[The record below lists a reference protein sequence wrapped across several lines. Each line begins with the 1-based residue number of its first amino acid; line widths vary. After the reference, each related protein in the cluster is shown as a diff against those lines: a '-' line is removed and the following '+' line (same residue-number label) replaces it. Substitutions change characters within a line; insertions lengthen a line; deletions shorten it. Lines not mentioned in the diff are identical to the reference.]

1 MKSWR
6 RKSKLVLILLSHLRL
21 QKLGPQSVISAS
33 KRWRRHLTVGGD
45 MNRKRV
51 WTDGYVLCQK
61 TLRPYKAFRKG
72 TPETSDS
79 KPFTAGERWL
89 PRFRRRS
96 GVSWSHIVT
105 RRRVSKIRYLR
116 ERPQSY
122 NFYYSVLLQLFYF
135 IIVVNL
141 LLCLIDKLNFILDV
155 HVEVMC
161 VCVSVCVCV
170 VYILSVVSGV
180 HWGHLSMQVL
190 VRGTLAT

>member
-1 MKSWR
+1 
-6 RKSKLVLILLSHLRL
+6 
-21 QKLGPQSVISAS
+21 
-33 KRWRRHLTVGGD
+33 

-61 TLRPYKAFRKG
+61 ALRPYKAFRKG

-96 GVSWSHIVT
+96 GVSSSHIVT

-161 VCVSVCVCV
+161 VCVCG
-170 VYILSVVSGV
+170 VYTICGFRCPL
-180 HWGHLSMQVL
+180 
-190 VRGTLAT
+190 GTLIHAGSSVWHSGYLALMYWFTSVRCSVSENCTQTYLTC